1 MTRNAGKMLGSG
13 SCEFPEDAG
22 GGREAGPGVEMT
34 KEMAEAAEGARAR
47 RALCTT
53 LRV

>member
-1 MTRNAGKMLGSG
+1 MTRNAGETLGSG

-22 GGREAGPGVEMT
+22 SGREAGRGAAMT
-34 KEMAEAAEGARAR
+34 KEMAEAGEGARAR